1 MTKTDVQN
9 DLGATAVAVPLPPV
23 LSASLATAADVLRAA
38 RNLLTAAGAWTQKAY
53 ARDHEGTSID
63 ERDGY
68 ANATCWCL
76 YGAIRHAGNFRD
88 QRKAEDSVAGALLAT
103 VLNNDVT
110 GFNDALGR
118 TQADVLAAL
127 DQALALAEPS
137 ST

>member
-1 MTKTDVQN
+1 MTKTDVQI
-9 DLGATAVAVPLPPV
+9 
-23 LSASLATAADVLRAA
+23 AADVLRAA
-38 RNLLTAAGAWTQKAY
+38 RQLLTAPGAWIQKAY

-63 ERDGY
+63 ENDSQVD
-68 ANATCWCL
+68 ATCWCL
-76 YGAIRHAGNFRD
+76 YGAIRRAGNFRF
-88 QRKAEDSVAGALLAT
+88 QRKAEDSVAGTLLAT

-110 GFNDALGR
+110 GFNDAPGR